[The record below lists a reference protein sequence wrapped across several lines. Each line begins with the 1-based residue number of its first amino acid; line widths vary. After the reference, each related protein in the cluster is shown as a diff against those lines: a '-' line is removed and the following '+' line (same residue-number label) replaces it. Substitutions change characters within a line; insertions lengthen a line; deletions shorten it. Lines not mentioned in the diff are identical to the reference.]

1 MSAEVKLIDV
11 RAVPPVQ
18 RHPLIFG
25 TFDALA
31 PGQALEI
38 VNDHDPVPLNHQFQ
52 MTRAGQFD
60 WQYLEAGPQ
69 RWHVRVARVA
79 VGVPGG
85 VPGDLTS
92 GCGGSGACSCGGQA
106 R

>member
-1 MSAEVKLIDV
+1 MNAAVKLIDV
-11 RAVPPVQ
+11 RTVPPAQ

-38 VNDHDPVPLNHQFQ
+38 VNDHDPVPLSYQFQ
-52 MTRAGQFD
+52 QTRAGQFD
-60 WQYLEAGPQ
+60 WQYLEAGPS

-79 VGVPGG
+79 AGVASG
-85 VPGDLTS
+85 VSS
-92 GCGGSGACSCGGQA
+92 GCGGGGGGCSCGGYA

>member
-1 MSAEVKLIDV
+1 MNAAVKLIDV
-11 RAVPPVQ
+11 RAVPPPQ

-38 VNDHDPVPLNHQFQ
+38 VNDHDPAPLNQRFQ
-52 MTRAGQFD
+52 QTRAGQFD
-60 WQYLEAGPQ
+60 WQYLEAGPH

-79 VGVPGG
+79 AGLSSGV
-85 VPGDLTS
+85 TS
-92 GCGGSGACSCGGQA
+92 GCGGTGGCSCGG
-106 R
+106 